1 MNKVIEDFCEYY
13 QEISLESLS
22 GLGRVYSE
30 SAVFEDPLH
39 SIRGL
44 DEITSYFNRT
54 LTNVT
59 YCQFHIDEI
68 LETDKQALLTW
79 VMTFS
84 HPKLNRGREIKLPGN
99 SYLKF
104 NQTIY
109 YQRDYYDLGCMIYEQ
124 IPVLGFIIGK
134 IKTRMIC

>member
-1 MNKVIEDFCEYY
+1 MNKVVEDFCEYY

-22 GLGRVYSE
+22 DLDRLYSE

-39 SIRGL
+39 SIQGL
-44 DEITSYFNRT
+44 DEITSYFKRT

-59 YCQFHIDEI
+59 SCQFHIDEI
-68 LETDKQALLTW
+68 LETDKQAFVTW

-84 HPKLNRGREIKLPGN
+84 HPKLNRGREIRLTGN
-99 SYLKF
+99 SHLKF
-104 NQTIY
+104 NEIIY

-124 IPVLGFIIGK
+124 IPVLSSIIGK
-134 IKTRMIC
+134 IKTRMIS